1 MKFSNNYHIEA
12 EANNWIL
19 IQSHTSSKI
28 TEKTGKYETIEK
40 KTYWGTLQ
48 QVVNKLVKE
57 EVKGLDD
64 LMKVVDSEKMIADLI
79 LKQISSDL
87 STGPYRLLKHGEQL

>member
-1 MKFSNNYHIEA
+1 MKISNEYRIESDTH
-12 EANNWIL
+12 NWIL

-28 TEKTGKYETIEK
+28 SEKTGKYETIEK
-40 KTYWGTLQ
+40 KTYYGTLQ
-48 QVVNKLVKE
+48 QVVSKLVKE

-64 LMKVVDSEKMIADLI
+64 LMEVVNSEKMIAELI

-87 STGPYRLLKHGEQL
+87 STGPYRLRKHGEHL